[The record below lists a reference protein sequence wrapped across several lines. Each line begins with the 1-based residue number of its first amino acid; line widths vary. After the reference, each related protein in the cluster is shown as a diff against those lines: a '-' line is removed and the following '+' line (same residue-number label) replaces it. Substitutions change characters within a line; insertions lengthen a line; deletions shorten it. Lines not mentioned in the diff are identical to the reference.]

1 MTAAP
6 IRSGA
11 LPPRQAPNKDIHM
24 TTGTIKRLNDRG
36 FGFISPSSGGSKD
49 VFFHS
54 SSVANATFDDL
65 QEGMQVSFDQEADP
79 RDPSRQRASRVT
91 PMLEANE

>member
-1 MTAAP
+1 
-6 IRSGA
+6 
-11 LPPRQAPNKDIHM
+11 M

-36 FGFISPSSGGSKD
+36 FGFITPENGGNQD

-54 SSVANATFDDL
+54 SSVANEGFDQL
-65 QEGMQVSFDQEADP
+65 REGMQVSFDQEADP

-91 PMLEANE
+91 PTSDNNQ